1 VQRYEKTR
9 EKPNKLQKKPHLQ
22 QMRLFLLVLTISL
35 ERVVQ
40 TKADVG
46 AIKAQAELADPI
58 PHLPVFSEIVRANM
72 I

>member
-1 VQRYEKTR
+1 
-9 EKPNKLQKKPHLQ
+9 
-22 QMRLFLLVLTISL
+22 MRLFLLVLTISL